1 MSMNWDDAL
10 KLLHIADMANK
21 WPKLRSIHDAALREL
36 EKHSVTAA
44 KDNEEAAKAKAEEES
59 KAKAKLAE
67 EAKKQ
72 AEAEEAKEIESTPKR
87 KLIDA

>member
-44 KDNEEAAKAKAEEES
+44 KDNDEATKLKAEEEG
-59 KAKAKLAE
+59 KARAKLAN
-67 EAKKQ
+67 EAREQ
-72 AEAEEAKEIESTPKR
+72 QEEEAKEAEATPR
-87 KLIDA
+87 RRLIDG